1 MSDTA
6 PTTRMAADAA
16 AALREALGDR
26 VVLPEDPT
34 YPQAA
39 MPWNL
44 AVPQQPA
51 AVVEVR
57 DADDVVTT
65 VRLARQHGLTVS
77 AQPVGHGA
85 TRALTDVVLLR
96 TTGLDSIDIDL
107 DAGVARVGAGVT
119 WGRVLAALDGT
130 GRIAMAG
137 SNPSVSVVGLM
148 LGGGMSWFGRRYGI
162 SARTL
167 RSVRIVDG
175 EGTLRHVDDSTDPEL
190 MWALRGGGGE
200 YGVVVE
206 AEIALLDEPL
216 IAGGKLLYPVE
227 VALPVLTAF
236 LDVNRDAPDTFTC
249 WASLMHFPD
258 VEFLP
263 EPLRGQSFVNLDMT
277 LLGTV
282 DELEALIAPLRAAGP
297 VVHDTIG
304 EVPIGSLGQVADEP
318 TDPAPSIDYAA
329 FLTDVTADTVRRI
342 VDVAGDRTQTALLM
356 VEMRPLGGAFHTPS
370 DVPAAIDEA
379 IGDYAVVALGMP
391 MVPELVEP
399 ILGSQRALAA
409 ALAHEAAGGGHG
421 SLTFHTEDKPID
433 EVYSPSTLDRLR
445 AVKARTDPD
454 GVIRGNFPIG
464 AS

>member
-1 MSDTA
+1 MTDIA
-6 PTTRMAADAA
+6 PTTRLAADAA
-16 AALREALGDR
+16 AALSEALDDR
-26 VVLPEDPT
+26 VVFPDHPT

-51 AVVEVR
+51 AVVDVR
-57 DADDVVTT
+57 DAEDVVTA
-65 VRLARQHGLTVS
+65 VRVARQHGLAVS

-85 TRALTDVVLLR
+85 TQALSGVVLLR
-96 TTGLDSIDIDL
+96 TAGLDSIDVDL
-107 DAGVARVGAGVT
+107 DIGVARVGAGVT
-119 WGRVLAALDGT
+119 WGQLLPALDGT

-175 EGTLRHVDDSTDPEL
+175 EGTLRHVDDSTDADL

-200 YGVVVE
+200 YGIVVE
-206 AEIALLDEPL
+206 AEIALLDEAV
-216 IAGGKLLYPVE
+216 IVGGKLLYPIE

-236 LDVNRDAPDTFTC
+236 LDVNRTAPDTFTC

-277 LLGTV
+277 LLGSI
-282 DELEALIAPLRAAGP
+282 DELETVIAPLRAAGP
-297 VVHDTIG
+297 VVHDTVG

-318 TDPAPSIDYAA
+318 TDPSPSMEYAA
-329 FLTDVTADTVRRI
+329 FLTDVTNDTVRRI
-342 VDVAGDRTQTALLM
+342 VDVAGDRTSTALFM
-356 VEMRPLGGAFHTPS
+356 VEIRPLGGAFATPS
-370 DVPAAIDEA
+370 DVPAAIDQA
-379 IGDYAVVALGMP
+379 VGDYAVVALGMP

-399 ILGSQRALAA
+399 ILGSQKALEAS
-409 ALAHEAAGGGHG
+409 LAHEAAGGGHG
-421 SLTFHTEDKPID
+421 SLTFHTADKPID
-433 EVYSPSTLDRLR
+433 EVYSSQTLDRLR

-454 GVIRGNFPIG
+454 GVIRGNHPIG